1 MDLSKQIKAM
11 KDFYDSP
18 EGQKSIEKFHRLQ
31 DHRNNRIKAIHTY
44 LSTKTDAELKVM
56 AESFFAKEQKYQDY
70 MYDVRHCETCSRI
83 LGALIAVADE
93 FGTELKIKDEMFLS
107 GAMKYR
113 GYSFKTYCGQG
124 CYTTVSKGKK
134 GYI

>member
-1 MDLSKQIKAM
+1 MDLSKQIKALR
-11 KDFYDSP
+11 DFYDSP
-18 EGQKSIEKFHRLQ
+18 EGQESIKKFHALE
-31 DHRNNRIKAIHTY
+31 DHRNNRIKAIHEY
-44 LSTKTDAELKVM
+44 LETKTDAELKVM
-56 AESFFAKEQKYQDY
+56 AESFFAREKKYQDY

-83 LGALIAVADE
+83 LGALITVANE
-93 FGTELKIKDEMFLS
+93 YGTELKIKDEDFLS

-124 CYTTVSKGKK
+124 CFTRVSKGKK